1 MNELTTLNYED
12 TQILKVLRHTVA
24 QGATDAEFALFL
36 EYCKSTKL
44 NPFKKEIWFI
54 KTRDRVQ
61 IMTGI
66 NGYWTTAN
74 SHPQFDGAE
83 GGMID
88 KDGNWV
94 KSVPDN
100 NFLGAWCRVYRK
112 DRKYPMEAE
121 AMMADYDSGVGL
133 WKFKPRIMITK
144 VAESIALRKAFTQ
157 QLGGLY
163 TQEEMPAAYAAPQ
176 GTIETVNVKTGEV
189 KEVTPFAGDVVFTE
203 DELPWETEKKL
214 KKI

>member
-1 MNELTTLNYED
+1 
-12 TQILKVLRHTVA
+12 
-24 QGATDAEFALFL
+24 
-36 EYCKSTKL
+36 
-44 NPFKKEIWFI
+44 
-54 KTRDRVQ
+54 
-61 IMTGI
+61 
-66 NGYWTTAN
+66 
-74 SHPQFDGAE
+74 
-83 GGMID
+83 MID

-94 KSVPDN
+94 KSVPNN

-144 VAESIALRKAFTQ
+144 VAESIALRKAFSQ

-203 DELPWETEKKL
+203 DDLPWETEKKL

>member
-66 NGYWTTAN
+66 NEIGRA
-74 SHPQFDGAE
+74 H
-83 GGMID
+83 
-88 KDGNWV
+88 V
-94 KSVPDN
+94 
-100 NFLGAWCRVYRK
+100 
-112 DRKYPMEAE
+112 
-121 AMMADYDSGVGL
+121 
-133 WKFKPRIMITK
+133 
-144 VAESIALRKAFTQ
+144 
-157 QLGGLY
+157 
-163 TQEEMPAAYAAPQ
+163 
-176 GTIETVNVKTGEV
+176 
-189 KEVTPFAGDVVFTE
+189 
-203 DELPWETEKKL
+203 
-214 KKI
+214 